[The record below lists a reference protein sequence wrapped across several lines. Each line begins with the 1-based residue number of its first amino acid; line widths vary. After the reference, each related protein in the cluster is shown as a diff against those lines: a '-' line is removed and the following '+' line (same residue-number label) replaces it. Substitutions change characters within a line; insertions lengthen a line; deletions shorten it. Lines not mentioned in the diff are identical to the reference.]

1 MQVELFKSEDVKF
14 LIFKPPAFQKF
25 FAFYGLIR
33 TDTAMLLMDLLIL
46 PNSNKVHIFRYL
58 NSHFGPCPILIPDC
72 TATVY
77 NLAQHFFGIC
87 TIHNGSVLVFVVYY
101 K

>member
-14 LIFKPPAFQKF
+14 SIFKPPAFRKY

-33 TDTAMLLMDLLIL
+33 TDTAMLLIDLLIL
-46 PNSNKVHIFRYL
+46 SMRCTHSDIQTAILGHVLFWYQTVQPYSVGRKKPT
-58 NSHFGPCPILIPDC
+58 SHHGCVRADS
-72 TATVY
+72 
-77 NLAQHFFGIC
+77 G
-87 TIHNGSVLVFVVYY
+87 VFIANPEG